1 MASLGQNAYPQIREI
16 AAGLPVNATYADLL
30 AEGYQTELY
39 TDSDETSGEN
49 DAMAYCCIELFG
61 VRCFLLVMI
70 MPTPIRRQPTS
81 SSCLLQSHCPAE
93 EKDGYGWYP

>member
-39 TDSDETSGEN
+39 TDFDETSGEN
-49 DAMAYCCIELFG
+49 DATAYCCIELSG
-61 VRCFLLVMI
+61 VRVFFYWYDYAD
-70 MPTPIRRQPTS
+70 PYTA
-81 SSCLLQSHCPAE
+81 PADLIE
-93 EKDGYGWYP
+93 LFASI